1 MITDVCRPTRYVWVK
16 GPIQNFLSSI
26 DSDYFSSN
34 LKTTSCT
41 VILWGKCS
49 HQCTRSQSA
58 CVCHRQAQPDNIMLR
73 NPVTTNPSPNL

>member
-41 VILWGKCS
+41 VILWGK
-49 HQCTRSQSA
+49 
-58 CVCHRQAQPDNIMLR
+58 
-73 NPVTTNPSPNL
+73 